1 MFRVT
6 KPINRF
12 LIRLTVVLIAAGVG
26 LYAGL
31 SRSSTKGQVKETHKV
46 INKTHFATSIKNQF
60 L

>member
-1 MFRVT
+1 MLRVT

-12 LIRLTVVLIAAGVG
+12 LMRLIVVLIAAGVG

-31 SRSSTKGQVKETHKV
+31 SRSSTKVQIKETHKV